1 MEGKEGIAN
10 SEESQGADIRN
21 NGKNTSF
28 KLKEET
34 HFEVI
39 KLPVLRKKKTKN
51 LKGLDRNRLSYKYPG
66 QYKLLHAMLR
76 NKKVKKI
83 SEIPDK
89 EYLIGK
95 CGHETDE
102 NSN

>member
-39 KLPVLRKKKTKN
+39 KLPVLRKKKK
-51 LKGLDRNRLSYKYPG
+51 
-66 QYKLLHAMLR
+66 Q
-76 NKKVKKI
+76 KI
-83 SEIPDK
+83 SKGWTEIDCPTNTQANINCFM
-89 EYLIGK
+89 L
-95 CGHETDE
+95 C
-102 NSN
+102 